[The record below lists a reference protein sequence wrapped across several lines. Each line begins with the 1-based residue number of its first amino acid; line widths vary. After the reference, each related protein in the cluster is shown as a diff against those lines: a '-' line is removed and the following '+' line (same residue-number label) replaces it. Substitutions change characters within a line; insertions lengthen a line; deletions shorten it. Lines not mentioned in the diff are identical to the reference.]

1 MARFA
6 WVGLVTGLAQRLD
19 EHSGVVGHQVRTRG
33 RVVEWEQRER
43 VVRGAGECAQRLT
56 EKGQQGQDL
65 KSVDIGAMAKAD
77 CASC

>member
-1 MARFA
+1 MNTL
-6 WVGLVTGLAQRLD
+6 GSSVTKNGRGD
-19 EHSGVVGHQVRTRG
+19 EWSSGNRG
-33 RVVEWEQRER
+33 RELF
-43 VVRGAGECAQRLT
+43 AGGRECAQRLT